1 MKSIFKNA
9 SIGSLAA
16 IVSVFIPVLTFL
28 LILNWFYKVTPFQYL
43 QGFPMLA
50 APVFGG
56 IGLALGFF
64 SLKLAPSKI
73 GKIGITSNII
83 LIVLSLLYWPLGT
96 LIFGV

>member
-1 MKSIFKNA
+1 MKSVFKNS
-9 SIGSLAA
+9 SIVNTTA
-16 IVSVFIPVLTFL
+16 IASVFIPVLAFL
-28 LILNWFYKVTPFQYL
+28 LILNWLFKVTPFQYL

-50 APVFGG
+50 APVLGG

-64 SLKLAPSKI
+64 SLKLAPNKV
-73 GKIGITSNII
+73 GKIGITANLI